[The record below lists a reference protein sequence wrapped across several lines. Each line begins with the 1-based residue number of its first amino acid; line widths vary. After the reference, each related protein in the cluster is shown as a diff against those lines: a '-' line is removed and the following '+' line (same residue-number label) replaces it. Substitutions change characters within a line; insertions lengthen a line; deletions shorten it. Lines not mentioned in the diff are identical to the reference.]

1 MTKYSVNQPVLFQPN
16 HRLVNTTLKKCRH
29 GILATVLGITYAD
42 KQVTYTICL
51 GDGSTA
57 TSTQITGITE
67 SMLFDIG
74 NGLRARYGNC
84 EVIKRGYFSNFQPLH
99 TEREC

>member
-29 GILATVLGITYAD
+29 GILATVLGITYTD
-42 KQVTYTICL
+42 NKLTYIICI
-51 GDGSTA
+51 GDGKTA
-57 TSTQITGITE
+57 TTANITGIPE
-67 SMLFDIG
+67 SMLFDVSG
-74 NGLRARYGNC
+74 ATRARYGNC

-99 TEREC
+99 TEDKG